1 MWSGPVGQ
9 VGVAFDVDD
18 DDIAPDTPL
27 ELSRRTFSDDP
38 AIGDDADP
46 PGELVRALAAVAP
59 DVPALGSHDEGRM
72 TILGAWMEVAEK
84 ALDLAGI
91 TVNKNTIPYDPQKPG
106 TASGIRIGTPAI
118 TTRGMKEAEMARKPA
133 APRAGKTRTPE
144 ADAIDPKHR
153 WDRPIQ
159 APGHTQ
165 VDFEERVDFR
175 DLVRDLAHE
184 FHARIEM
191 RQIGA
196 RDTTKLMDGIG
207 PCGRQLCCSSHLRKF
222 DPISVKMAKTQ
233 DMPLTDSRLL
243 GNCGRLKCCL
253 LYEFST
259 YDQLRKHLP
268 KVGSA
273 CQADCGAQG
282 CMTGK
287 VRSLRVLKQTV
298 VVGFQ
303 DGTEAEVPLDVL
315 AARSVHRRV

>member
-1 MWSGPVGQ
+1 MSDTSETETVETAHDAEPQYLIGIRLREPLQ
-9 VGVAFDVDD
+9 AEDYLTTDVDLHVGD
-18 DDIAPDTPL
+18 VVAVETGQGTGIGEVRRPKRLLPDFKRDRLYRHVLRRASDGEIREWRDRRAL
-27 ELSRRTFSDDP
+27 ELEHAETCRR
-38 AIGDDADP
+38 
-46 PGELVRALAAVAP
+46 RARGRGLRLKVV
-59 DVPALGSHDEGRM
+59 DVE
-72 TILGAWMEVAEK
+72 
-84 ALDLAGI
+84 
-91 TVNKNTIPYDPQKPG
+91 
-106 TASGIRIGTPAI
+106 
-118 TTRGMKEAEMARKPA
+118 
-133 APRAGKTRTPE
+133 
-144 ADAIDPKHR
+144 IDPRHR
-153 WDRPIQ
+153 RVTVLFN
-159 APGHTQ
+159 A
-165 VDFEERVDFR
+165 EERVDFR

-184 FHARIEM
+184 FHSRIEM

-207 PCGRQLCCSSHLRKF
+207 PCGRQLCCSSYLKGF
-222 DPISVKMAKTQ
+222 DPISVKMAKAQ

-243 GNCGRLKCCL
+243 GNCGL

-303 DGTEAEVPLDVL
+303 DGTEAEVPLEAL
-315 AARSVHRRV
+315 TWEGRPHIQPL

>member
-1 MWSGPVGQ
+1 V
-9 VGVAFDVDD
+9 VDV
-18 DDIAPDTPL
+18 
-27 ELSRRTFSDDP
+27 E
-38 AIGDDADP
+38 
-46 PGELVRALAAVAP
+46 
-59 DVPALGSHDEGRM
+59 
-72 TILGAWMEVAEK
+72 
-84 ALDLAGI
+84 
-91 TVNKNTIPYDPQKPG
+91 
-106 TASGIRIGTPAI
+106 
-118 TTRGMKEAEMARKPA
+118 
-133 APRAGKTRTPE
+133 
-144 ADAIDPKHR
+144 IDPR
-153 WDRPIQ
+153 QRRVTVLFN
-159 APGHTQ
+159 A
-165 VDFEERVDFR
+165 EERVDFR

-207 PCGRQLCCSSHLRKF
+207 PCGRQLCCTSHLKKF

-273 CQADCGAQG
+273 CQADCGTQG

-303 DGTEAEVPLDVL
+303 DGTEAEVPLEAL
-315 AARSVHRRV
+315 TWEGRPHIQPL